1 MPGRSVAS
9 MPGGFS
15 AASTS
20 PDRDAQREV
29 AQADSYPAEGYD
41 RDPPA
46 AIDCCEANMAEY
58 VA

>member
-20 PDRDAQREV
+20 PDRDEQREV

-41 RDPPA
+41 RDPPGG
-46 AIDCCEANMAEY
+46 Y
-58 VA
+58 RLLRG